1 MIIMVALVA
10 LGVAWGVADAL
21 LGYVRRG
28 LTRAAF
34 GHE

>member
-10 LGVAWGVADAL
+10 FGVAWGVVDAL
-21 LGYVRRG
+21 LSYMRRG
-28 LTRAAF
+28 LARAAF